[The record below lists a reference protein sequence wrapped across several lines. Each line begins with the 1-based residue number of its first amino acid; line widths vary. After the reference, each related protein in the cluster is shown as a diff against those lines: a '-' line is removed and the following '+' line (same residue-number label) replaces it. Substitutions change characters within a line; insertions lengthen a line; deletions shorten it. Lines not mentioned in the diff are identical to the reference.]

1 MFNFSLYSYGKYL
14 LKYKIKKILL
24 ESASKIGGI
33 EREVKSLISKIKPFK
48 NSQTRVGNLALLNKA
63 FLIACSSLK
72 MFYLPTLF
80 AIFALTFSAC
90 ASKPVYKVQIKEVFI
105 PVKCNLKLPKK
116 PQENGSFASH
126 RALAKYYLE
135 IEQIAKD
142 CNVTSK

>member
-1 MFNFSLYSYGKYL
+1 MFNFSLYSYGFL

-33 EREVKSLISKIKPFK
+33 EREVKSFISKIKPFK
-48 NSQTRVGNLALLNKA
+48 NSQARVGNLALLNKA

-72 MFYLPTLF
+72 MFYFTLF
-80 AIFALTFSAC
+80 ALFALTFSAC
-90 ASKPVYKVQIKEVFI
+90 AAKPVYKVEIKEVFI

-116 PQENGSFASH
+116 PKENGSFASH

>member
-33 EREVKSLISKIKPFK
+33 EREVKGFILI
-48 NSQTRVGNLALLNKA
+48 
-63 FLIACSSLK
+63 
-72 MFYLPTLF
+72 LF
-80 AIFALTFSAC
+80 ALAFSAC
-90 ASKPVYKVQIKEVFI
+90 ASKPVYKVEIKEVFI

-116 PQENGSFASH
+116 PQENGSFESH
-126 RALAKYYLE
+126 RALSKYYLE

-142 CNVTSK
+142 CTR